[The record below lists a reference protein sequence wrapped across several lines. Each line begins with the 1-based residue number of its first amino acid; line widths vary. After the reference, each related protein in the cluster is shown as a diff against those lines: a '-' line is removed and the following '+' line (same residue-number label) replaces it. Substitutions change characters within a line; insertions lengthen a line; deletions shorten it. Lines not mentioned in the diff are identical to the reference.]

1 MASVEMIE
9 IQEGGS
15 DLLARY
21 AQVPIRFAVESM
33 LRVEPVGRGLG
44 GLVMVEEKIARPYVK
59 DYDSQGP
66 DAGPLRWPRY
76 FDVSRWRFFLAVDM
90 EKEGRPWG
98 GATLALDTPG
108 VTMLEGRRD
117 LAVLWDIRVH
127 PDVRGRGI
135 GARLFQRA
143 VDRARQLGYKQF
155 KVETQNVNVAA
166 CRFYAAQGCTLG
178 AIHRYAY
185 AAFPTVAHEAMLLW
199 YLEL

>member
-1 MASVEMIE
+1 MKSIE
-9 IQEGGS
+9 IQEGGV

-21 AQVPIRFAVESM
+21 AQVPIRFTVESM
-33 LRVEPVGRGLG
+33 LRVEPVGGGLG
-44 GLVMVEEKIARPYVK
+44 GLIMVEEKVASPYVK

-76 FDVSRWRFFLAVDM
+76 FDVSRWRFFVAM
-90 EKEGRPWG
+90 EMEEGRPLG
-98 GATLALDTPG
+98 GAALAMDTPG

-117 LAVLWDIRVH
+117 RAVLWDIRVH
-127 PDVRGRGI
+127 PDARGRGI
-135 GARLFQRA
+135 GARLFQCA

-199 YLEL
+199 YLDL